1 VTYFDVAGR
10 ETFQPADL
18 VLLCAFQ
25 VHNVRLML
33 VSGIGQPYDPA
44 TAQGSIGKN
53 FAYQTMAYV
62 YPFFADKRMN
72 AYAGAGAMGMTID
85 EFNADNFDH
94 RPHGFIGG
102 GYILAQ
108 TTGARPIQQ
117 TVLPD
122 GTPSWG
128 SEWKRALHDW
138 YDRSFTLQA
147 HGGSTAKRDN
157 YIDLDPTYRDA
168 YGMPLARLT
177 FDFPQNDLKMRR
189 FLTEKVTEI
198 ARAMNPTQIK
208 ISLPPVP
215 FSIVP
220 YQTTHITG
228 GAITGISRDQSAV
241 NTYLQSWDVTNV
253 FVHGASCFPQNA
265 GYNPTNTIA
274 AMTYRSSEAMKSR
287 YFNNPGALM

>member
-1 VTYFDVAGR
+1 V
-10 ETFQPADL
+10 
-18 VLLCAFQ
+18 
-25 VHNVRLML
+25 
-33 VSGIGQPYDPA
+33 
-44 TAQGSIGKN
+44 
-53 FAYQTMAYV
+53 
-62 YPFFADKRMN
+62 
-72 AYAGAGAMGMTID
+72 
-85 EFNADNFDH
+85 
-94 RPHGFIGG
+94 
-102 GYILAQ
+102 
-108 TTGARPIQQ
+108 
-117 TVLPD
+117 
-122 GTPSWG
+122 PSWG
-128 SEWKRALHDW
+128 SGWKSALHDW

-147 HGGSTAKRDN
+147 HGSSTARREN

-168 YGMPLARLT
+168 YGIPLARIT
-177 FDFPQNDLKMRR
+177 FDFPQNDLKMRH

-228 GAITGISRDQSAV
+228 GAITGVSRDQSAV

-274 AMTYRSSEAMKSR
+274 AMTYRSIEAMKSR
-287 YFNNPGALM
+287 YLNNPGPLI